1 MRKKANEVVSITSV
15 RRALSEDVEA
25 RSRRYLFS
33 MIVRMICLV
42 AMLIV
47 PNWPARVALACGAV
61 VIPAIAV
68 LVANAGREKPA
79 PPRTVDAGPSN
90 LPAIGA
96 PTPRFTIGEGEYL
109 R

>member
-1 MRKKANEVVSITSV
+1 MRKKASEVVSITSV

-42 AMLIV
+42 SMLIV

-68 LVANAGREKPA
+68 LVANAGREKPT
-79 PPRTVDAGPSN
+79 PPQTVDYSPHN
-90 LPAIGA
+90 LPAIA
-96 PTPRFTIGEGEYL
+96 TSTPRFTIGDGEYL